1 MPGSTE
7 VLEEIAESVD
17 GSMKIFVDGGLRS
30 GVDVFK
36 ALALGADAVLMAR
49 PFVNAVYKDGAD
61 GVRAYVDKI
70 SAELADTMAMC
81 GAYSLDQINKDM
93 LYK

>member
-1 MPGSTE
+1 MSTAA
-7 VLEEIAESVD
+7 VRD
-17 GSMKIFVDGGLRS
+17 

-49 PFVNAVYKDGAD
+49 PFVNAVYKDGAE
-61 GVRAYVDKI
+61 GVRDLVDKI

-81 GAYSLDQINKDM
+81 GAYSISEISRDM
-93 LYK
+93 LFLQS